1 MVALIIIGI
10 ILAILVLILLLPV
23 GVDVGYENEQFHLSA
38 KVNGFLL
45 QLIPRPPR
53 SEEKKPKEKKPK
65 KEKKKKEPKPEE
77 EKKPKKKL
85 ELDFNMDEIL
95 ELVKKALRSF
105 GKFGRKLKV
114 SRFVLHF
121 TAAGRDPY
129 NTAMTFAY
137 VNAALSSLAPICAQR
152 FTVKDCDVW
161 TDVDFVSEKMRLDL
175 GLAVTIRIGQ
185 ILGVG
190 LGLGFGALWILLKNK
205 IRLKKERRELK
216 KAGLLEEDGQTTEK
230 GKETNNIQAEERMEA
245 NG

>member
-1 MVALIIIGI
+1 LVALIIIGI

-23 GVDVGYENEQFHLSA
+23 GVDAGYENEQFHLSA

-65 KEKKKKEPKPEE
+65 KEKKKKEPKLEE
-77 EKKPKKKL
+77 EKKPQKKL

-114 SRFVLHF
+114 SRFVFHF

-137 VNAALSSLAPICAQR
+137 VNAALSSLASICAQR

-230 GKETNNIQAEERMEA
+230 DKETNNIQAEERMEA

>member
-23 GVDVGYENEQFHLSA
+23 GVDVGYENKQFHLSA

-77 EKKPKKKL
+77 EQKPQKKL
-85 ELDFNMDEIL
+85 KLDFSMDEIL
-95 ELVKKALRSF
+95 ELVKKVLKGF

-137 VNAALSSLAPICAQR
+137 VNAALSSLAPICARR

-161 TDVDFVSEKMRLDL
+161 TDVDFVSEEMRLDL
-175 GLAVTIRIGQ
+175 GIAVTIRIGQ
-185 ILGVG
+185 VLGVG
-190 LGLGFGALWILLKNK
+190 LGIGFGALWILLKNK

-216 KAGLLEEDGQTTEK
+216 KAGLLEEDCLTTKEN
-230 GKETNNIQAEERMEA
+230 KETNNIQAEERMEA

>member
-1 MVALIIIGI
+1 M
-10 ILAILVLILLLPV
+10 
-23 GVDVGYENEQFHLSA
+23 
-38 KVNGFLL
+38 L

-65 KEKKKKEPKPEE
+65 KEKKKKEPRPEE

-161 TDVDFVSEKMRLDL
+161 TDVDFVSEKIRLDL
-175 GLAVTIRIGQ
+175 GIAVTIRIGQ